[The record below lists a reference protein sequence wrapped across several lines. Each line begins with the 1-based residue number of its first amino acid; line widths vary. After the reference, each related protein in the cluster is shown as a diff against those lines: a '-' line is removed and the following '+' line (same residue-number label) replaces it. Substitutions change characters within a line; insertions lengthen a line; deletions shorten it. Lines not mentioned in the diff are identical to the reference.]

1 MVYISSKDLIQQLRL
16 VLNQLEIKIFQA
28 RRLLLT
34 LALISVLYKVQE
46 TSSKEVYLWVKVRNQ
61 IILCKVLLKT
71 TLRLSYLLELKT
83 AIKVM

>member
-1 MVYISSKDLIQQLRL
+1 MVFISSKDLIQQLRL